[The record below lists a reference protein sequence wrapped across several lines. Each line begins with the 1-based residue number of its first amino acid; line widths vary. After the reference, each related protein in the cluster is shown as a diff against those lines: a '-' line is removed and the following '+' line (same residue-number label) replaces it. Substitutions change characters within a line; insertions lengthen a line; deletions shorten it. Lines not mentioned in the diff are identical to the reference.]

1 MKTFQEM
8 TREELLAEKQ
18 SLEAA
23 YEEFQK
29 RGLSLNMARGKPSTA
44 QLDLST
50 PVVDALDSHSDF
62 MSVDGDVRN
71 YGVLAG
77 ITEAR
82 EFMAQIFE
90 CDKDEVVMGGAASL
104 TLMFDMVSRSMTHG
118 VLGSTPWSKLDQVK
132 FLCPVPGYDRHFA
145 ITEFFGI
152 DMINIPMTENGPDMD
167 LVEQYVNN
175 DPAVKG
181 IWCVPKYSN
190 PQGITYSDET
200 VKRFAALNPAAED
213 FRIYWDN
220 AYIEHHLYPDD
231 QDQLLNVFQECKK
244 NGKED
249 MVYMFAST
257 SKMSLAGA
265 GISAVAASKANV
277 ESILKA
283 MTIQMISFDKVN
295 QLRHV
300 RYFKDI
306 NGLRKHMMKQ
316 ADLLRPKFEMLLSL
330 FDKELKDRGAGSW
343 FSPKGGYFITYE
355 TIDGCAKR
363 VIQLCKEAG
372 MVMTG
377 AGAPFPYKKDPKDN
391 VIRIAPSLPPIEE
404 LEVAGELFV
413 VCVKLATVEKLLG

>member
-90 CDKDEVVMGGAASL
+90 CDKDEVVMGGCASL

-306 NGLRKHMMKQ
+306 NGLRKHMIKQ